1 MELQSIS
8 RPGGVIFVQ
17 LIVFHQVRNVIE
29 INILSDLERTRF
41 LLFDTHPN
49 HKASGASFINL
60 LDFLGHCQFAFLI
73 FGPYVII
80 LYHNFPLLGVVYD
93 KTM

>member
-1 MELQSIS
+1 MWNSN
-8 RPGGVIFVQ
+8 RYGGLEGLHLYNSFF
-17 LIVFHQVRNVIE
+17 FHQVRNVIE

-41 LLFDTHPN
+41 LPFDTHPN

-60 LDFLGHCQFAFLI
+60 LDFLGRCQFAFLI

-80 LYHNFPLLGVVYD
+80 LHHNFSSPRSRL
-93 KTM
+93 